1 MDWSPVVISRFG
13 SGGFS
18 KVKDCITDGTKCDW
32 VLFHSAIKLFQPSIG
47 NLLSQSNHSTNS
59 EKDLWVAV
67 LFQAFRD
74 AVRLKDLEA
83 KERRAIENNR
93 KVSPAVVRELEAAR
107 EAMLWLTIPSQDL
120 YEVCEMAE
128 VSAECVLDSREE
140 LEAGTLTQFKTWTF
154 Q

>member
-1 MDWSPVVISRFG
+1 MVTRCVTD
-13 SGGFS
+13 
-18 KVKDCITDGTKCDW
+18 DITLYK
-32 VLFHSAIKLFQPSIG
+32 PPMG
-47 NLLSQSNHSTNS
+47 NLLSQSNHSTNG
-59 EKDLWVAV
+59 ERDLWVAV

-74 AVRLKDLEA
+74 AVRLADLEE
-83 KERRAIENNR
+83 KERRAKDNN
-93 KVSPAVVRELEAAR
+93 KKLSPAVVRELEAAR
-107 EAMLWLTIPSQDL
+107 EAVLWLTIPSPDL

>member
-1 MDWSPVVISRFG
+1 M
-13 SGGFS
+13 
-18 KVKDCITDGTKCDW
+18 
-32 VLFHSAIKLFQPSIG
+32 G

>member
-1 MDWSPVVISRFG
+1 M
-13 SGGFS
+13 
-18 KVKDCITDGTKCDW
+18 
-32 VLFHSAIKLFQPSIG
+32 G

-74 AVRLKDLEA
+74 AVRLNDLEE
-83 KERRAIENNR
+83 KERTALENRR

-140 LEAGTLTQFKTWTF
+140 LEAGTVTQFKTWTF

>member
-1 MDWSPVVISRFG
+1 M
-13 SGGFS
+13 
-18 KVKDCITDGTKCDW
+18 
-32 VLFHSAIKLFQPSIG
+32 G

-74 AVRLKDLEA
+74 AVRLADLEE
-83 KERRAIENNR
+83 KERRAKDNN
-93 KVSPAVVRELEAAR
+93 KTLSPAVVRELEAAK
-107 EAMLWLTIPSQDL
+107 EAMIWLTIPSPDL
-120 YEVCEMAE
+120 YAVCEMAE
-128 VSAECVLDSREE
+128 VSAECVLDSREK

>member
-1 MDWSPVVISRFG
+1 M
-13 SGGFS
+13 
-18 KVKDCITDGTKCDW
+18 
-32 VLFHSAIKLFQPSIG
+32 G

-107 EAMLWLTIPSQDL
+107 EAIIWLTRPSPDL
-120 YEVCEMAE
+120 YAVCEMAE
-128 VSAECVLDSREE
+128 VSAECVLGSREK

>member
-1 MDWSPVVISRFG
+1 M
-13 SGGFS
+13 
-18 KVKDCITDGTKCDW
+18 
-32 VLFHSAIKLFQPSIG
+32 G

-74 AVRLKDLEA
+74 AVRLNDLEE
-83 KERRAIENNR
+83 KERTAIENHR
-93 KVSPAVVRELEAAR
+93 KVSPAVVRELEAVK
-107 EAMLWLTIPSQDL
+107 EAMIWLTIPSPDL
-120 YEVCEMAE
+120 YAVCEMAE

-140 LEAGTLTQFKTWTF
+140 LESGTLTQFKTWTF

>member
-1 MDWSPVVISRFG
+1 M
-13 SGGFS
+13 
-18 KVKDCITDGTKCDW
+18 
-32 VLFHSAIKLFQPSIG
+32 G

-74 AVRLKDLEA
+74 AVRLADLEA

-107 EAMLWLTIPSQDL
+107 EAMLWLTIPSLDL
-120 YEVCEMAE
+120 YEVCEMTE
-128 VSAECVLDSREE
+128 VSAECVLDSREK

>member
-1 MDWSPVVISRFG
+1 M
-13 SGGFS
+13 
-18 KVKDCITDGTKCDW
+18 
-32 VLFHSAIKLFQPSIG
+32 G

-74 AVRLKDLEA
+74 AVRLADLEEKVRTA
-83 KERRAIENNR
+83 KENN
-93 KVSPAVVRELEAAR
+93 KEISPAVVRELEAAK
-107 EAMLWLTIPSQDL
+107 EAIIWLTRPTPDL
-120 YEVCEMAE
+120 YAVCEMAG

>member
-1 MDWSPVVISRFG
+1 M
-13 SGGFS
+13 
-18 KVKDCITDGTKCDW
+18 
-32 VLFHSAIKLFQPSIG
+32 G

-74 AVRLKDLEA
+74 AVRLADLEEKVRMA
-83 KERRAIENNR
+83 KETNKEI
-93 KVSPAVVRELEAAR
+93 SPAVVRELEAAK
-107 EAMLWLTIPSQDL
+107 EAIIWLTRPTPDL
-120 YEVCEMAE
+120 YAVCEMAG